1 MLLIKSCHQCGEGL
15 QIKVYVQAFGFS
27 VGRDFYRATHDVT
40 KAVGFAL
47 SYKRPPDTLLLLQ
60 QVVGTE
66 YLFLTGYFILG
77 CYMQMSNLMWKS
89 SKLKDQQIYRTT
101 DRRRTM
107 EDH

>member
-1 MLLIKSCHQCGEGL
+1 MRGSK
-15 QIKVYVQAFGFS
+15 IKVYAQAFGFS
-27 VGRDFYRATHDVT
+27 VGRDFYRATPDVT

>member
-1 MLLIKSCHQCGEGL
+1 MRGAK
-15 QIKVYVQAFGFS
+15 IKVYAQAFGFS
-27 VGRDFYRATHDVT
+27 VGRDLYHATPDVA

-77 CYMQMSNLMWKS
+77 CFMQRS
-89 SKLKDQQIYRTT
+89 T
-101 DRRRTM
+101 
-107 EDH
+107 